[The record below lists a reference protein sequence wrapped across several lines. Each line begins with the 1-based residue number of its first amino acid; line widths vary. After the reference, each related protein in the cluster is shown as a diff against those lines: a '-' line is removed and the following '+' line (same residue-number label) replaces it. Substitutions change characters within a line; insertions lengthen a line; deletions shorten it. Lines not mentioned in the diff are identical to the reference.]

1 MSPPRRR
8 GFWLQVRMHPHERAQ
23 LQALAARMGM
33 GASELVR
40 RLIAGAVA
48 RMGLDRPAGR
58 P

>member
-1 MSPPRRR
+1 MTPRRSC
-8 GFWLQVRMHPHERAQ
+8 WLQVRMHPEERRA

-40 RLIAGAVA
+40 RLVSAAVA